1 MQSFKKSKVSFF
13 LAVMALSLSA
23 LACQLFLPGSSV
35 PEEGSLLPKDT
46 AQPVQQTK
54 VVVSAPEIPTLQ
66 VPALDEQ
73 AALIN
78 LYERVNPAVVN
89 IIALIRENNQ
99 LVGYSEGSGFL
110 IDYDGNIVTNAHVV
124 HGAEELEVTFSDSTT
139 RPANLIGEDFSSD
152 LAVIQIENI
161 PSQVIPLSI
170 GDDNALQVG
179 QTVVAIGNPFGLE
192 GTMTRGIISAVGR
205 TIPALNTFSIPKAIQ
220 TDAPINPGNSGGPLL
235 NLVGE
240 VIGVNAQIRTESED
254 RSNSGVGFAIPSS
267 LVKRVVPALISDGSY
282 TWPWLG
288 VTGGDLDWVTAGAMG
303 LPVDRGAYISLAIED
318 GPSAKA
324 GLRGTTGTAAYQ
336 GRDTEVGGD
345 VIIAINGTPI
355 YSFDDLLIYIALES
369 SPGDDITVT
378 ILRDNQE
385 QQLVITLEPRPQ
397 ELTLP
402 VFEEQTP

>member
-1 MQSFKKSKVSFF
+1 MLFLKKSRFSFF
-13 LAVMALSLSA
+13 LAVIALSFSA
-23 LACQLFLPGSSV
+23 MACQLFVPGSISPLEV
-35 PEEGSLLPKDT
+35 NIPLTETAPLVQPADVIVVEPGITTLPD
-46 AQPVQQTK
+46 
-54 VVVSAPEIPTLQ
+54 S
-66 VPALDEQ
+66 ALDEQ
-73 AALIN
+73 SALIA
-78 LYERVNPAVVN
+78 LYARVNPAVVN

-99 LVGYSEGSGFL
+99 LVGYSEGSGFV
-110 IDYDGNIVTNAHVV
+110 IDRDGNIVTNAHVV
-124 HGAEELEVTFSDSTT
+124 HGAEELEVTFSDSST
-139 RPANLIGEDFSSD
+139 RPAEFIGEDFSSD
-152 LAVIQIENI
+152 LAVIRIENI
-161 PSQVIPLSI
+161 PSGVTPLSI
-170 GDDNALQVG
+170 GDDNSLQVG

-240 VIGVNAQIRTESED
+240 VIGVNAQIRTESEN

-267 LVKRVVPALISDGSY
+267 LVKRVVPALIGDGSY

-303 LPVDRGAYISLAIED
+303 LPVDRGAYISQAIED

-324 GLRGTTGTAAYQ
+324 GLQGSTGTATYQ

-345 VIIAINGTPI
+345 VIIAINGKPI
-355 YSFDDLLIYIALES
+355 YSFDDLLIYVALET

-397 ELTLP
+397 ALTAP
-402 VFEEQTP
+402 IFEEQTP

>member
-1 MQSFKKSKVSFF
+1 MQLLKKSRYPIV

-23 LACQLFLPGSSV
+23 LACQLFIPGINSPDERLSCPPATTQSV
-35 PEEGSLLPKDT
+35 
-46 AQPVQQTK
+46 QPTE
-54 VVVSAPEIPTLQ
+54 VVVLAPETTSFERSAP
-66 VPALDEQ
+66 DEQ
-73 AALIN
+73 SALIN
-78 LYERVNPAVVN
+78 LYMRVNPAVVN

-99 LVGYSEGSGFL
+99 LIGYSEGSGFV
-110 IDYDGNIVTNAHVV
+110 IDNDGNIVTNAHVV
-124 HGAEELEVTFSDSTT
+124 HGAQELEVTFSDSST
-139 RPANLIGEDFSSD
+139 RPAELVGEDFSSD
-152 LAVIQIENI
+152 LAVIRIQNI
-161 PSQVIPLSI
+161 PSGVTPLLI
-170 GDDNALQVG
+170 GDDNDLRVG

-192 GTMTRGIISAVGR
+192 GTMTCGIISAVGR

-240 VIGVNAQIRTESED
+240 VIGVNAQIRTSD
-254 RSNSGVGFAIPSS
+254 DNGSNSGVGFAIPSS
-267 LVKRVVPALISDGSY
+267 LVKRVVPALIGGGSY

-303 LPVDRGAYISLAIED
+303 LPVDRGAYISQAIED

-324 GLRGTTGTAAYQ
+324 GLQGTSGTATYE

-345 VIIAINGTPI
+345 VIIAINGQPI
-355 YSFDDLLIYIALES
+355 YSFDDLLIYIALET

-385 QQLVITLEPRPQ
+385 QDLTITLEPRPQ
-397 ELTLP
+397 ELTAP
-402 VFEEQTP
+402 IFEEQTP